1 MAIYADRACS
11 AVEGGIV
18 DISPIISALRR
29 NKTGPVLV
37 ILQIA
42 LTLAIIS
49 NIISIVAER
58 TALVTRPT
66 GTDEHS
72 LFAIGFR
79 LTQGTGDSSALADDL
94 AAVKAT
100 PGVVDAFATNAYPLR
115 GSGWADGVSQEPG
128 RKPIQDQGAQTSI
141 YAMDSH
147 GIGTLGLKL
156 IAGRN
161 FAAEDVVKGN
171 YNKGPMPSV
180 AIVSKALATQL
191 FPRGDALGKSVYVT
205 SDPNK
210 SVVIIGVVNRLQSVA
225 AAGTVDEH
233 ESENSIIVPMVSSG
247 QYGLFVV
254 RTRPS
259 VLGATMREVQD
270 SLART
275 NPNRVFGRLRPFDE
289 IRHSAYEKDIS
300 MAIALSIICA
310 ILIAITALGI
320 VGVTTLWVARRR
332 NQIGIRR
339 ALGATRSAIVK
350 HFLLENAILCCTGV
364 VLGVVASQFL
374 SVWLWVHYGS
384 DRLAAAE
391 LLICAFLV
399 ISLGQCAAMVPAFRA
414 AKISPTEAFRSA

>member
-1 MAIYADRACS
+1 MDLM
-11 AVEGGIV
+11 
-18 DISPIISALRR
+18 PIISALRR

-49 NIISIVAER
+49 NVISIVVER

-79 LTQGTGDSSALADDL
+79 LTQGIGDSSALADDL
-94 AAVKAT
+94 AAVKST

-115 GSGWADGVSQEPG
+115 SSGWVDGVSRDPG
-128 RKPIQDQGAQTSI
+128 RKPIRDQGAQTSI
-141 YAMDSH
+141 YAMDPH
-147 GIGTLGLKL
+147 GVGTLGLKL

-161 FAAEDVVKGN
+161 FTAEDILQGN
-171 YNKGPMPSV
+171 FNKGPMPSV
-180 AIVSKALATQL
+180 AIVSKALAQQL
-191 FPRGDALGKSVYVT
+191 YPRGGALGKSLYVT

-210 SVVIIGVVNRLQSVA
+210 SVVIIGIVDRLQSVTA
-225 AAGTVDEH
+225 ASTIDEH
-233 ESENSIIVPMVSSG
+233 ESENSIILPITSAE

-254 RTRPS
+254 RTEPS
-259 VLGATMREVQD
+259 ILGATMREVQN
-270 SLART
+270 SLTRT

-289 IRHSAYEKDIS
+289 IRHSAYERDIS
-300 MAIALSIICA
+300 MAIALSIICT

-320 VGVTTLWVARRR
+320 VGVTTLWLARRR

-350 HFLLENAILCCTGV
+350 HFLLENAILCCAGV
-364 VLGVVASQFL
+364 LLGVVASQLL

-414 AKISPTEAFRSA
+414 ARISPTEAFRSA

>member
-1 MAIYADRACS
+1 MDLM
-11 AVEGGIV
+11 
-18 DISPIISALRR
+18 PIISALRR
-29 NKTGPVLV
+29 NKTGPALL

-49 NIISIVAER
+49 NVISIVAER

-79 LTQGTGDSSALADDL
+79 LTQGIGDSSALADDL
-94 AAVKAT
+94 AAVRST

-115 GSGWADGVSQEPG
+115 GAGWVDGVSRNPG
-128 RKPIQDQGAQTSI
+128 RKAIQDQGAQTSI

-147 GIGTLGLKL
+147 GVGTLGLKL
-156 IAGRN
+156 MAGRN
-161 FAAEDVVKGN
+161 FAAEDVLQGN
-171 YNKGPMPSV
+171 FNKGPMPAV
-180 AIVSKALATQL
+180 AIVSKALAKQL
-191 FPRGDALGKSVYVT
+191 YPQGALGKSVYVT
-205 SDPNK
+205 SDANK
-210 SVVIIGVVNRLQSVA
+210 PVVIIGIVDRFQSVTA
-225 AAGTVDEH
+225 ASTIDEH
-233 ESENSIIVPMVSSG
+233 ESENSIILPIASAE

-254 RTRPS
+254 RTQPS
-259 VLGATMREVQD
+259 VLGATMRAVQD
-270 SLART
+270 SLTRA

-289 IRHSAYEKDIS
+289 IRHSAYERDRS
-300 MAIALSIICA
+300 MAIALSIVCA

-339 ALGATRSAIVK
+339 ALGATRWAIIK
-350 HFLLENAILCCTGV
+350 HFLLENAILCCAGV
-364 VLGVVASQFL
+364 VLGVIASQFL

-384 DRLAAAE
+384 DRLGAAE
-391 LLICAFLV
+391 LLVCAFLV

-414 AKISPTEAFRSA
+414 AKISPTEAFRST